1 MVCGRHACCAASVA
15 RNDLCQHEA
24 CLQRA
29 AGNDAGAAWRLLDG
43 TAYFNKN
50 PTRRTP
56 MNKAEIPVAQR
67 AVLSML
73 LDDHR
78 EVKKLFKAFQQEKD
92 KAAGEQIVREACE
105 KLTVHTQLEE
115 EVFYPFVRDNGGEA
129 FKDLVDEAVVEHA
142 TAKDLIEQLNGME
155 AGDDLFAAKFTVLAE
170 YVSHHVE
177 EEETELFPKLVRQHV
192 DLTPL
197 QEPMTARKEAL
208 LAETAS

>member
-1 MVCGRHACCAASVA
+1 
-15 RNDLCQHEA
+15 
-24 CLQRA
+24 
-29 AGNDAGAAWRLLDG
+29 
-43 TAYFNKN
+43 
-50 PTRRTP
+50 

-78 EVKKLFKAFQQEKD
+78 EVKKLFKTFQQEKD
-92 KAAGEQIVREACE
+92 KATCEQIVREACE

-142 TAKDLIEQLNGME
+142 TAKDLIKQLSGMH
-155 AGDDLFAAKFTVLAE
+155 AGDDLFAAKFTVLAK

-192 DLTPL
+192 DLTSL

>member
-1 MVCGRHACCAASVA
+1 
-15 RNDLCQHEA
+15 
-24 CLQRA
+24 
-29 AGNDAGAAWRLLDG
+29 
-43 TAYFNKN
+43 
-50 PTRRTP
+50 

-78 EVKKLFKAFQQEKD
+78 EVKKLFKAFAQEKD
-92 KAAGEQIVREACE
+92 KGACEQIVREACE

-142 TAKDLIEQLNGME
+142 TAKDLIRQLNGMH
-155 AGDDLFAAKFTVLAE
+155 AGDDLFAARFTVLAE
-170 YVSHHVE
+170 YVSHHVV
-177 EEETELFPKLVRQHV
+177 EEETELFPKLIHEHI

-197 QEPMTARKEAL
+197 HEPMTASKEAL
-208 LAETAS
+208 LSESATT

>member
-1 MVCGRHACCAASVA
+1 
-15 RNDLCQHEA
+15 
-24 CLQRA
+24 
-29 AGNDAGAAWRLLDG
+29 
-43 TAYFNKN
+43 
-50 PTRRTP
+50 

-92 KAAGEQIVREACE
+92 KRNREQIVREACE
-105 KLTVHTQLEE
+105 KLTVHTKLEE
-115 EVFYPFVRDNGGEA
+115 TLFYPFVRDNGGEA
-129 FKDLVDEAVVEHA
+129 FQDLLDEAVVEHA
-142 TAKDLIEQLNGME
+142 TAKDLIQQLTGMH

-177 EEETELFPKLVRQHV
+177 EEETELFPKLIHEHM

-208 LAETAS
+208 LSESASA

>member
-1 MVCGRHACCAASVA
+1 
-15 RNDLCQHEA
+15 
-24 CLQRA
+24 
-29 AGNDAGAAWRLLDG
+29 
-43 TAYFNKN
+43 
-50 PTRRTP
+50 

-73 LDDHR
+73 LERLEQFFHLA
-78 EVKKLFKAFQQEKD
+78 VIVQQEKD
-92 KAAGEQIVREACE
+92 EAAREQIVREACE

-115 EVFYPFVRDNGGEA
+115 EVFYPYVRDNGGEA

-142 TAKDLIEQLNGME
+142 TAKDLIQQLNSMH

-197 QEPMTARKEAL
+197 QETMAARKEAL